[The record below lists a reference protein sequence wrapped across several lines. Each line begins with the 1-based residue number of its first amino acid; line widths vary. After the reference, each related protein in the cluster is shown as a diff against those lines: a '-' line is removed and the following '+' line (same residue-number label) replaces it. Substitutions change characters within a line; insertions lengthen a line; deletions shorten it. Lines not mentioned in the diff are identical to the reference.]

1 MILTFEDCLASAL
14 ETVLDWDDFPDEA
27 CSDAVAVQACMLA
40 GIEPELIPG

>member
-1 MILTFEDCLASAL
+1 MRLIFEDCLASAL

-40 GIEPELIPG
+40 GIEPDDLPG